1 MSLIGLPRLSAVS
14 MALICLLAVPATARE
29 ASEINVFAWEVKPP
43 NAKADTTPDI
53 LVGTMH
59 VAVGPGKRLPD
70 AVTKRLANA
79 HQFAMEVDLS
89 KIPPDLVA
97 RYVLLPPDAQNLQQQ
112 LPTASWNKLV
122 TLASAHGLP
131 ASQINRMAPWFV
143 SMTFLDLNSPG
154 DQLMDARLRAQADS
168 GHVPVAFFETAEE
181 QFQALSAVTPKENI
195 EQLQE
200 VIDDPNRPK
209 RELAELETAYR
220 TGNLPD
226 VERQMFGADRIKA
239 YPDFYR
245 KVFWDRNARWEP
257 KIEAMFKPGGA
268 VVAVGLG
275 HMLGERG
282 LVSMLKQH
290 GYKVAPL
297 TL

>member
-1 MSLIGLPRLSAVS
+1 MSLGALPRLAAISLAFS
-14 MALICLLAVPATARE
+14 CLLAQPATARD
-29 ASEINVFAWEVKPP
+29 AAEINVFAWEVKPP
-43 NAKADTTPDI
+43 GAKAATPSDI

-59 VAVGPGKRLPD
+59 VAIGQGKRLPD
-70 AVTKRLANA
+70 VVTERLTHAR
-79 HQFAMEVDLS
+79 HFAMEVDLS
-89 KIPPDLVA
+89 KVAPEMVA

-112 LPTASWNKLV
+112 LPAASWQKLV
-122 TLASAHGLP
+122 TLAKAHGLHP
-131 ASQINRMAPWFV
+131 EQITRMAPWFV

-154 DQLMDARLRAQADS
+154 EQLMDARLRAEADQ
-168 GHVPVAFFETAEE
+168 GHVPVSFFETAEE
-181 QFQALSAVTPKENI
+181 QFQALSAVTPQENI
-195 EQLQE
+195 EQLEE
-200 VIDDPNRPK
+200 VIADPARPK

-275 HMLGERG
+275 HMLGSRG
-282 LVSMLKQH
+282 LVALLKQH
-290 GYKVAPL
+290 GYQVAPL